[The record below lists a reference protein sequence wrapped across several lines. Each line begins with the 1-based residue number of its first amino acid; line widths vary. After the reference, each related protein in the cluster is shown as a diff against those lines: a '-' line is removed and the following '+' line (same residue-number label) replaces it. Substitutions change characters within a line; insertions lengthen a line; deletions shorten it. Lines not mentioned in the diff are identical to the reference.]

1 MPFIDKKQFFLLLAG
16 DHVKFGFPLAWT
28 TSTLAWGLVEFRDA
42 YVSAGQLD
50 FMLDSIKWPLDYF
63 IKCHVSE
70 MCYSCPQSKIILF
83 LSEISSSPGL
93 TPTSS
98 STKSECPPPTRSQ
111 SSSIHTKSYLNSES
125 PLSAFG

>member
-1 MPFIDKKQFFLLLAG
+1 MYPSAG

-63 IKCHVSE
+63 IKCHVSDTQF
-70 MCYSCPQSKIILF
+70 YGQVRVK
-83 LSEISSSPGL
+83 PG
-93 TPTSS
+93 
-98 STKSECPPPTRSQ
+98 
-111 SSSIHTKSYLNSES
+111 YL
-125 PLSAFG
+125 LDIYM